1 MTSESNAAPTL
12 SFPFH
17 ERKSMHTSRTL
28 VRSIPTIAIAMWIGA
43 SVDAQTPAETDRTVV
58 ELLSKDRYV
67 AGKQGI
73 PVRELD
79 SGDLERLRDSMSATL
94 RRPVTIDEARAAG
107 ASALS
112 QARAS
117 GKNWKMATSLRK
129 VPNEGTGRIGNFVDA
144 RLNRWLEVDY
154 PGLDSRLTL
163 PRSQSSDATVRLP
176 GAAVPLVAAQG
187 KVSKSP
193 SRAFSGGID
202 DLVAFGGN
210 GLSGQGTAFEMYVT
224 QETIDWVAA
233 KGHVDERG
241 LLRKEQSRSRI
252 EARREKLAAGMGPNA
267 QRARASDID
276 RLLSRESRI
285 RFASLGTYESLRF
298 AAEESRRAAQ
308 SLAKELTSAE
318 HRHGSSA
325 PFRQPAVGRVGL
337 RGLALYEF
345 SGAAARLF
353 DAATGTDRLSALEW
367 SGAGIDVLAG
377 CAAGLDAVAAS
388 GSGWAR
394 PLTGSAGRAVPVL
407 LLAGEGIQLL
417 RLANGELTPAEY
429 GTHLATTGVALT
441 GASVGGWAFGTA
453 GGFVGSSFGPGG
465 TAVGIFVGEVV
476 GGWVGAEASVYLWY
490 MLDGDKSAGI
500 YYYDDQP

>member
-1 MTSESNAAPTL
+1 MQTP
-12 SFPFH
+12 
-17 ERKSMHTSRTL
+17 RTL
-28 VRSIPTIAIAMWIGA
+28 VHSILTFAIAMWIGA
-43 SVDAQTPAETDRTVV
+43 SAGAQTPAETDRTVV
-58 ELLSKDRYV
+58 DLLSQDRYV

-73 PVRELD
+73 PVRQLD

-94 RRPVTIDEARAAG
+94 RRPVTIDEALAAG

-117 GKNWKMATSLRK
+117 GKNWKLVTSLRK
-129 VPNEGTGRIGNFVDA
+129 VPNEGTGLIGNFVDA

-176 GAAVPLVAAQG
+176 GDAVPLVAAQG

-193 SRAFSGGID
+193 RRAFAGGID

-210 GLSGQGTAFEMYVT
+210 GLSGQGTAFEVYVT
-224 QETIDWVAA
+224 QETLDWAAA
-233 KGHVDERG
+233 KGYIDERG
-241 LLRKEQSRSRI
+241 LLRKEQARSTI
-252 EARREKLAAGMGPNA
+252 EARREKVAAGKGPNA
-267 QRARASDID
+267 QRARASNVD
-276 RLLSRESRI
+276 RLLSHDSKI
-285 RFASLGTYESLRF
+285 RFASLGTYEILSS
-298 AAEESRRAAQ
+298 AAEKSRRAAQ
-308 SLAKELTSAE
+308 SLAKELASAE

-325 PFRQPAVGRVGL
+325 LRYRPAVGRAGF

-345 SGAAARLF
+345 SGAAATLF

-367 SGAGIDVLAG
+367 GGAGIDALAG

-394 PLTGSAGRAVPVL
+394 SLPRSAGRAVPVL

-429 GTHLATTGVALT
+429 GSHLATTGVSLA
-441 GASVGGWAFGTA
+441 GAYVGSWAGGVA
-453 GGFVGSSFGPGG
+453 GGFVGSWFGPGG
-465 TAVGIFVGEVV
+465 TAVGICVGEVA
-476 GGWVGAEASVYLWY
+476 GGWAGAEASVHLWY